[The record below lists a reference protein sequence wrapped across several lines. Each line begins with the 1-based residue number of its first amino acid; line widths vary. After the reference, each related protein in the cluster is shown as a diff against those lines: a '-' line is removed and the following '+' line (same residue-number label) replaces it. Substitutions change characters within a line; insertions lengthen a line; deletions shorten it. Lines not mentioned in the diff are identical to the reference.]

1 MWGMCGETQ
10 GRGKRRDRKELTS
23 ERERKRRRGGERARE
38 REKENGQ
45 CLRKSTLNFRS
56 WTSDEEWRMCLMMCP
71 RITGAVMCAS
81 GDICSDG
88 ERVNG
93 RGDASDQWSRSAI
106 SMRAYSLLVILAD
119 ERTLQWRRT
128 TPQDIPLSNGALC
141 VHV

>member
-1 MWGMCGETQ
+1 MGSCVRHVEGHE
-10 GRGKRRDRKELTS
+10 GLPKRLEVRTKRVNEL
-23 ERERKRRRGGERARE
+23 KRV
-38 REKENGQ
+38 EKENGQ

-56 WTSDEEWRMCLMMCP
+56 WTSDEEWRMCLMMRP

-119 ERTLQWRRT
+119 EGTL
-128 TPQDIPLSNGALC
+128 
-141 VHV
+141 